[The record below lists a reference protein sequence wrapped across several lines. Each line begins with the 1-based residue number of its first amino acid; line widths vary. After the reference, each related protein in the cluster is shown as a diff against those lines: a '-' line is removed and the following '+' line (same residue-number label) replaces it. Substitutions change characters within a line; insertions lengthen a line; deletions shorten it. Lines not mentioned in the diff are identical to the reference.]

1 MMPSLDAEKT
11 ELLFWDN
18 SYMKE
23 FEAKILEITKMG
35 VVLDRTI
42 FYPTG
47 GGQFSDIGQIQ
58 LKSNKDVLL
67 NVNSVEKIDGK
78 IVHIIQEKQLDKL
91 KISDIIIGRINWER
105 RYNLMKAHSSQHVLS
120 AMIVK
125 NANIK
130 TSKAVIDVSG
140 VSIHLDKT
148 IAKEKLM
155 VALLETNKILSSE
168 LEIESNIVSKAK
180 IPVSLRNNLRGHL
193 EEIVSNKIR
202 IVSIKGIDDSLC
214 GGTHCK
220 VTSEIGPLVL
230 SDFKG
235 DVITYVFGDVALEK
249 MTNLSIGAITTA
261 KLLASKPIEVFQ
273 RMEKVIKEF
282 NEMKELNYQL
292 VKSVVKSQMAEIKK
306 IPGQID
312 AFQILM
318 GDFSFAEKKHVLQE
332 LGELPDESIAIFI
345 VKGPILL
352 ITSTSKKLP
361 ANKLIQ
367 IFIQQTKNNGG
378 GSSSVAQSS
387 VSDPEKDLKIVSKII
402 ADFKQ

>member
-1 MMPSLDAEKT
+1 MMPRLDAEKT

-23 FEAKILEITKMG
+23 FESKILDITKKG

-47 GGQFSDIGQIQ
+47 GGQFSDIGHLQ
-58 LKSNKDVLL
+58 LKSNKDIRL
-67 NVNSVEKIDGK
+67 NVSSVEKIDGK
-78 IVHIIQEKQLDKL
+78 IVHIIQEKQLSKL

-148 IAKEKLM
+148 IAKEKLIA
-155 VALLETNKILSSE
+155 ALLETNKILSSE
-168 LEIESNIVSKAK
+168 LEIKTNIISKEE

-193 EEIVSNKIR
+193 EEIASNKIR

-230 SDFKG
+230 NDFKG
-235 DVITYVFGDVALEK
+235 DVIAYVFGDAALEK

-261 KLLASKPIEVFQ
+261 KLLASKPTKVFQ

-306 IPGQID
+306 TPGQID

-332 LGELPDESIAIFI
+332 LGELPDEFLAIFI

-367 IFIQQTKNNGG
+367 LFIQQTKNNGG
-378 GSSSVAQSS
+378 GSPTVAQSS
-387 VSDPEKDLKIVSKII
+387 ISNPEKDLKIVSKII